1 MKRTWVVARFLA
13 RGLFLSLMGIV
24 PIAAA
29 VTFGLIAF
37 EYGMDQAQFFTV
49 AGLGTGTIC
58 LATALLLAARANH
71 AWFYPLLARLS
82 RRGELLA
89 AIVLSSV
96 GITALL
102 ALLIAVANLATGR
115 LTLHMPSALWLLP
128 TWLALWLLAAALAL
142 PLSSLTSRSG
152 SHLALW
158 ALFAALLIV
167 NDQKST
173 LLRGGPEWA
182 VRLLTITFWPVTTL
196 LSRAS
201 AGVHD
206 LDYFLALLLV
216 LGYALFLFVL
226 AAYLFGNK
234 DLLWAE

>member
-1 MKRTWVVARFLA
+1 MKRTWVVARFLT
-13 RGLFLSLMGIV
+13 REMFLSLVGIV

-142 PLSSLTSRSG
+142 PSLTSRSG

-182 VRLLTITFWPVTTL
+182 VRLLAIIFWPVTTL

-206 LDYFLALLLV
+206 LDYILALLLV
-216 LGYALFLFVL
+216 LVYALFLFVL
-226 AAYLFGNK
+226 AAYLLGDK